1 MLPIYKAISFQAIL
15 EKGGRT
21 KPWLVL
27 VNTQQSYEPYVVKL
41 FDTDFIEK
49 RDPVANEVLGNI

>member
-1 MLPIYKAISFQAIL
+1 MLPVYKAISFQRVL

-27 VNTQQSYEPYVVKL
+27 VQTEEKVAPYVVKL
-41 FDTDFIEK
+41 FETALI
-49 RDPVANEVLGNI
+49 